1 MTSLEFTSRYS
12 RTLRIDTDTQ
22 QPYLKL
28 PISDLNELACTQ
40 EALLQAVQTLSQYKT
55 PYKGETNHSV
65 YWLSKILLL
74 SYPGIELEGLSELL
88 GACTTKSNSILR

>member
-1 MTSLEFTSRYS
+1 MTSREFTARYS
-12 RTLRIDTDTQ
+12 RTLRIDSDTQ

-28 PISDLNELACTQ
+28 PISDLNELACMQ
-40 EALLQAVQTLSQYKT
+40 EALLQAVQTLSQNKT

-88 GACTTKSNSILR
+88 GYSGSKSNPILR